1 MSEDVDLK
9 IVGAMDPPRA
19 ALRTLRERVTGALL
33 EAGFQFDPQDPAHR
47 HSQNESRYT
56 LFRLPYAPSV
66 AGEGVLRPSIQ
77 IELAV
82 WPLLLPDVVL
92 PVASFVAEANQRPAE
107 VTGIACVSVA
117 QTVAEKFVALT
128 RRVAVEQGT
137 GATPDPTLVRHIYD
151 LWAVR
156 EHYELDQAAALIPAL
171 IRSDAEAFG
180 NQFPAYRDDPIG
192 ATRAALAALRQDLGY
207 GRRFSDFQL
216 YMVYGDRVD
225 FKVALQTLVSLFELI
240 QEMGV

>member
-1 MSEDVDLK
+1 
-9 IVGAMDPPRA
+9 
-19 ALRTLRERVTGALL
+19 
-33 EAGFQFDPQDPAHR
+33 
-47 HSQNESRYT
+47 
-56 LFRLPYAPSV
+56 
-66 AGEGVLRPSIQ
+66 
-77 IELAV
+77 
-82 WPLLLPDVVL
+82 
-92 PVASFVAEANQRPAE
+92 
-107 VTGIACVSVA
+107 VSVA